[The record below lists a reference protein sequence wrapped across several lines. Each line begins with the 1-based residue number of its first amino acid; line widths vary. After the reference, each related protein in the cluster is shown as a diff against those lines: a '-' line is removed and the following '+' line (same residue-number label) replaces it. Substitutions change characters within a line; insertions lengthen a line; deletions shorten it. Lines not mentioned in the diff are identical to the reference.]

1 MSFALVVAGIAAASG
16 LAQVGIGLG
25 KRKKAKDK
33 RKRKK
38 QKLKEAMEEYKNLD
52 TSNPYLGMENPYEDM
67 QVNLEAAE
75 FQRDQAQQAQADTLA
90 GLQEQA
96 GSSGVGALAQAIQQS
111 SQKQQQAAQAQIA
124 NQEAAIN
131 RAKAGASLDISKMEA
146 QGEYL
151 SRQMEA
157 DKQATLLGMAQGEFN
172 QAQGQLND
180 ANQMIMSGIGTTLNA
195 ATSYLA
201 PGAGMAK
208 KGKVK
213 K

>member
-1 MSFALVVAGIAAASG
+1 
-16 LAQVGIGLG
+16 
-25 KRKKAKDK
+25 
-33 RKRKK
+33 
-38 QKLKEAMEEYKNLD
+38 MEK
-52 TSNPYLGMENPYEDM
+52 
-67 QVNLEAAE
+67 
-75 FQRDQAQQAQADTLA
+75 
-90 GLQEQA
+90 
-96 GSSGVGALAQAIQQS
+96 
-111 SQKQQQAAQAQIA
+111 
-124 NQEAAIN
+124 
-131 RAKAGASLDISKMEA
+131 